1 MEFFARPEMFKFA
14 GLAGVIIGLIG
25 VIVPSLVYRGTKGE
39 KYSFLNHYISELGET
54 GVSRLAWVFN
64 LGMILSGVCIIVASL
79 SLGLVL
85 PGFWAKAGLVLGVA
99 SGAALSLVGVFPMN
113 KMERHFKAAVA
124 FFRGGLLMVLFFSLA
139 IVLQSGENP
148 LLPTEL
154 GLLGMIPVL
163 AFGVFIGLMW
173 SVRNQD
179 HEALDTAGLERPKV
193 WKFAISEWSI
203 YFSFVVWILVV
214 ALVL

>member
-113 KMERHFKAAVA
+113 KMERHFKAAV
-124 FFRGGLLMVLFFSLA
+124 
-139 IVLQSGENP
+139 P
-148 LLPTEL
+148 
-154 GLLGMIPVL
+154 
-163 AFGVFIGLMW
+163 GVILR
-173 SVRNQD
+173 VN
-179 HEALDTAGLERPKV
+179 V
-193 WKFAISEWSI
+193 SEGD
-203 YFSFVVWILVV
+203 VVAEGDELVV
-214 ALVL
+214 LDVMKMETPVVSPCDGMVKAVLVAQTDKVNTGDVLVVVG